1 MTIRLAAAI
10 AVGLAVAAC
19 ADDDGPAENL
29 GEQIDDA
36 MNETRDRLED
46 VADEAQE
53 AADEAREAAEEI
65 GDALRDE

>member
-1 MTIRLAAAI
+1 MKLRLAAAI
-10 AVGLAVAAC
+10 AVGLAAVAC

-46 VADEAQE
+46 AV
-53 AADEAREAAEEI
+53 DEAREAADEI